1 LESLPTPPEDS
12 VRLDL
17 WAWSVRLYKTR
28 TLAAAACKKSQLLV
42 NGQRCRAS
50 RQVRVGDEVRVR
62 QGLLERI
69 LEVKAILRRRVSA
82 KEVEAFLIDLTPAEE
97 YARVAE
103 LERGAREGAPIPRE
117 TGTGRPTKRDRRD
130 LDEMSGGEPA
140 PEPTFEDFV
149 RAFVRRKPPR

>member
-1 LESLPTPPEDS
+1 MESLPTPPEDS

-62 QGLLERI
+62 QGMLERI
-69 LEVKAILRRRVSA
+69 LEVKGILRRRVSA
-82 KEVEAFLIDLTPAEE
+82 KEVPTFVLDLTPVEE

-103 LERGAREGAPIPRE
+103 LEREAREGAPIPRE
-117 TGTGRPTKRDRRD
+117 SGTGRPTKRDRRD
-130 LDEMSGGEPA
+130 LEEITVTAPD

-149 RAFVRRKPPR
+149 RAFVRRKPLR

>member
-1 LESLPTPPEDS
+1 
-12 VRLDL
+12 
-17 WAWSVRLYKTR
+17 
-28 TLAAAACKKSQLLV
+28 
-42 NGQRCRAS
+42 
-50 RQVRVGDEVRVR
+50 VRVGDEVRVR

-69 LEVKAILRRRVSA
+69 LEVKGILRRRVSA

-103 LERGAREGAPIPRE
+103 LERDAREGAPIPRE

-130 LDEMSGGEPA
+130 LDEMSGGETA

-149 RAFVRRKPPR
+149 RAFVRRKPTR